1 MANQTKKSVSIAGK
15 KLSVEYVPV
24 SSLRPAPYNPRIWS
38 KEATEQLAESIKRF
52 GVVDP
57 LLCNSNPKRKGIII
71 GGNFR
76 ASVFKKLGITTCPVV
91 WVDIADSEKE
101 KELCIRLNKNT
112 GSFDWDLLADFG
124 ENFLADIGFSS
135 EELDDV
141 FEIDETPEV
150 FDLAKELRKLQIEK
164 VEVQKMSISS
174 ADIVLCAVT
183 VRLSPTCSSSWVTRR
198 LTCASPILHIFWII

>member
-101 KELCIRLNKNT
+101 KEPATREKEKDSLPDANET
-112 GSFDWDLLADFG
+112 
-124 ENFLADIGFSS
+124 
-135 EELDDV
+135 V
-141 FEIDETPEV
+141 EIYGTFTATQV
-150 FDLAKELRKLQIEK
+150 YFA
-164 VEVQKMSISS
+164 SISS
-174 ADIVLCAVT
+174 WLWVYNHLF
-183 VRLSPTCSSSWVTRR
+183 RL
-198 LTCASPILHIFWII
+198 IFS